1 MSSVL
6 VGEAAAAVAA
16 AVEMEPAFA
25 NRDTTTLEV
34 QIRRVVS
41 TIIRSLFTIGFV
53 IELSLV
59 VFFVLLYLAVVVVV
73 VVQGEVILDIGF
85 TERMGLLGEELT
97 ETEPGAIDDW

>member
-6 VGEAAAAVAA
+6 VGEATAAVVAA
-16 AVEMEPAFA
+16 AEMESALA

-53 IELSLV
+53 IELFFVLV
-59 VFFVLLYLAVVVVV
+59 FFFFFFFFVLLYLAVVVVV
-73 VVQGEVILDIGF
+73 VQGEVIPDIGF
-85 TERMGLLGEELT
+85 TERMGRVG
-97 ETEPGAIDDW
+97 